1 MELSKIG
8 QLTSSKSNI
17 FESVKSIQNEK
28 KSLEKSTKNLENQIL
43 SNTFSELV
51 SKIEKIRCQFFSF

>member
-28 KSLEKSTKNLENQIL
+28 KSLEKLTKNLENQIL

-51 SKIEKIRCQFFSF
+51 SKIEKIRMSIF